1 MKLAKLSLAA
11 IIVSGLTVDSFAA
24 DTLADAIR
32 NTELSGVLRQV
43 YREKQTKEPGED
55 DVLEDGFSIGAR
67 LEGRTGKF
75 MGFTGN
81 FGFQT
86 STTPDMISENND
98 DKAFAQDATNMH
110 ILNLSYSYAET
121 ALTVGRFFIKTPLLK
136 NRDSRILKDYNDG
149 AYITNTSIPN
159 TELIAGVVT
168 GYQWIDQDVDKIKFD
183 KPLYTLYANTAIGD
197 LKLTA
202 QMTSNE
208 SVNVGY
214 EDGSKDYYVEA
225 KYKIKGDFPITLGP
239 QYIKWQADDDFKDS
253 FDDNYGEDGWDA
265 AKASSMYGLMAKI
278 ELPYGFGLGVHY
290 TKIADKDGQVKGG
303 WGESLDPSYNSMII
317 TDGNEKGYETYRGT
331 LYYEGFGLE
340 TDIYYAHFDQH
351 SATSSK
357 DLRDTKEIGIEA
369 VYKFSGAFKGLS
381 LETQLAKS
389 KEESTDKEKTQ
400 IRFYT
405 EYKF

>member
-11 IIVSGLTVDSFAA
+11 LAVTGFSVSAFGA
-24 DTLADAIR
+24 DTLADAIK
-32 NTELSGVLRQV
+32 NAELNGVLRQV
-43 YREKQTKEPGED
+43 YREKNENGELD
-55 DVLEDGFSIGAR
+55 KDGFSIGAR
-67 LEGRTGKF
+67 LEGTTGKF

-86 STTPDMISENND
+86 STTPDMISENNED
-98 DKAFAQDATNMH
+98 RAFAQDATNMH
-110 ILNLSYSYAET
+110 IANLSYSYAET

-159 TELIAGVVT
+159 TKLIVGAVT
-168 GYQWIDQDVDKIKFD
+168 GYQWINQDASKIEFD
-183 KPLYTLYANTAIGD
+183 KPLYIFYANTDIDA
-197 LKLTA
+197 LNLTA

-208 SVNVGY
+208 SVNAGY

-225 KYKIKGDFPITLGP
+225 KYKIKGDFPITLGA

-253 FDDNYGEDGWDA
+253 FEDNNFDDSWDSS
-265 AKASSMYGLMAKI
+265 KASSMYGLMAKI
-278 ELPYGFGLGVHY
+278 GLPYGFGLGVHY
-290 TKIADKDGQVKGG
+290 TKIADKDGLVKGG
-303 WGESLDPSYNSMII
+303 WGESLDPSYNSMVI
-317 TDGNEKGYETYRGT
+317 TDGNEKGFETYRGT

-340 TDIYYAHFDQH
+340 ADIYYAHFDRH
-351 SATSSK
+351 STTAGNDVK
-357 DLRDTKEIGIEA
+357 DIKEIGLEA
-369 VYKFSGAFKGLS
+369 VYKFTGAFKGLS
-381 LETQLAKS
+381 LETNLAKS
-389 KEESTDKEKTQ
+389 KEDVSNLEKTQ